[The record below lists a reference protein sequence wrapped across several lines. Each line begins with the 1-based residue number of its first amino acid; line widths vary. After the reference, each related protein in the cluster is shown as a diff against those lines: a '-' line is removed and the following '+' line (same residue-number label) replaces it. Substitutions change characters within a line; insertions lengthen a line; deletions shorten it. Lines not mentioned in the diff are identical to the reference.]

1 MHVHESQSLVQTRAT
16 LVVHTTTG
24 GKRSCSASAAVSP
37 IVESPEAQSGLGTPS
52 TGGPAD
58 DVAAAAAVGATQ
70 PASTGADSN
79 AEAGE
84 VFISPLPAS
93 RADLRAADEDLY
105 ASPESPSALSRT
117 ASNTSS
123 QGLLQPDAEP
133 PAAAAATGLPLSV
146 AKTVADASGPT
157 PGVAAST
164 SAGAAVADAQGAA
177 AGVAAVL
184 LQDAAIEAAAAQLAR
199 VSLVAEEEGQEAA
212 QAAAPLE
219 QLLRLCG
226 QPRDVQALP
235 SMTQL
240 LSGAER
246 CHRRRLDELSA

>member
-1 MHVHESQSLVQTRAT
+1 MGFKAWSRQERHSWFIRL
-16 LVVHTTTG
+16 TG
-24 GKRSCSASAAVSP
+24 GKRSSSASAAVSP
-37 IVESPEAQSGLGTPS
+37 IVESPEAQSGLGTLG

-58 DVAAAAAVGATQ
+58 DVAAAAAVSATQ

-84 VFISPLPAS
+84 VFLSPLPAS

-105 ASPESPSALSRT
+105 ASPESPSALSET
-117 ASNTSS
+117 ASNTSC
-123 QGLLQPDAEP
+123 QELLQPDAEP
-133 PAAAAATGLPLSV
+133 PAAAAATGPAPATPV
-146 AKTVADASGPT
+146 AEPVADASGPT

-164 SAGAAVADAQGAA
+164 SAAAAVADAQGAA

-184 LQDAAIEAAAAQLAR
+184 LQDAAIKAAAAQLAT
-199 VSLVAEEEGQEAA
+199 VSLVAEEEGEEAA

-246 CHRRRLDELSA
+246 CHRRQLDELSA